1 MRAAPRLSLAL
12 LAAVAALCATAGAQD
27 RPARKEP
34 VKPMELQ
41 RYLTGDEADLD
52 VRPAGPALLL
62 MGGGGDVDHAFT
74 TWREFVQGGD
84 VVVLRTSGA
93 DGYNAYLYDQIGG
106 FDSVESLVVSS
117 RAFAD
122 SAWVAR
128 RIEQAEGVFIAGG
141 DQATYVKAWKGS
153 AVERALHAAW
163 RRGAALGGTSAGAAI
178 LGQFSFTALEGTVT
192 STVATRDPYH
202 RAVTLDDA
210 FLRFPFLDGALVDT
224 HFRERDREGRLL
236 AFLGRIVADGWAETP
251 LGLGI
256 DEGTALAIAR
266 GGRGRVYGKG
276 KVTVYKPLGPA
287 PTCKP
292 ETPLAWTSVGVWPLA
307 KNDLLELPAGPS
319 GPPAQTL
326 TVVGG
331 VVRQVVR

>member
-1 MRAAPRLSLAL
+1 MRRAAASLTF
-12 LAAVAALCATAGAQD
+12 AALTTAAALGQD
-27 RPARKEP
+27 RPTTRKPP

-41 RYLTGDEADLD
+41 SFITGDEADLD

-93 DGYNAYLYDQIGG
+93 DGYNAYLFDQIGG
-106 FDSVESLVVSS
+106 FDSVETLVVDT
-117 RAFAD
+117 RALAD

-153 AVERALHAAW
+153 ALHRALLTAW

-178 LGQFSFTALEGTVT
+178 LGKFSFTAMQGTIT
-192 STVATRDPYH
+192 STVAARDPFH
-202 RAVTLDDA
+202 AGVTLDAD
-210 FLRFPFLDGALVDT
+210 FLNLPFLDGALVDT
-224 HFRERDREGRLL
+224 HFKERDREGRLL
-236 AFLGRIVADGWAETP
+236 AFLARIVTDEWHEAP
-251 LGLGI
+251 LGIGI
-256 DEGTALAIAR
+256 DEGTALTIAR

-276 KVTVYKPLGPA
+276 KVTIYKPMGPP
-287 PTCKP
+287 PTCRP
-292 ETPLAWTSVGVWPLA
+292 GVALGWTSVGVWPLRR
-307 KNDLLELPAGPS
+307 NDTVDLPIGPAGD
-319 GPPAQTL
+319 PPQL
-326 TVVGG
+326 VTVIGG
-331 VVRQVVR
+331 VPREVKR